1 MPSTMFIQQ
10 NKSKRLTLDKIGQLE
25 EDLEAEPLN
34 YTKWNKLIDQ
44 VIAKDNQEQV
54 RAVYT
59 KYLNIFKFDGS
70 NWCKYIRYELNRGEK
85 QKVESL
91 FQQCFAITD
100 SVELCRLY
108 VDYVRSATDFITG
121 GEQARGTVIQAFEFA
136 IGKVGIDVN
145 SDSLWNDYIA
155 FLKSWT
161 PNANW
166 EQQQKTDLI
175 RKVYKKY
182 LIIPT
187 ENIETSWSQ
196 YTKWENELNPATAQ
210 KFISEKSGEFM
221 LARSWHTEWN
231 NLIGN
236 KKLKR
241 TISPYSIIGEEHE
254 LIETQLNLWLKWIEF
269 EKKNTLEIKDESLI
283 EKRISYVYKQ
293 STYALPFVGQLWF
306 TYCKYL
312 LFNNEEANLGA
323 CIALLKDGS
332 SLNPKSMLLCF
343 QLAELYEKDDSF
355 DQSKEV
361 FNNLIN
367 SLLDEFNGVKT
378 QINELNDRIKQ
389 KQQQQQ
395 EDQDEQEDNETITKS
410 LTISIG
416 DSKQLLKLQEIHQR
430 LSNSITLAYIKLMI
444 ASKRARDIKEARNV
458 FKTARKFESIGY
470 EIFIESALL
479 EHYTGNSKTALK
491 IFDLGKKSFS
501 TNGKFLLAYLDYL
514 IMIND
519 AEAMRSTLQTS
530 DTSISKEISI
540 ISESLTL
547 ENLDPITKQR
557 KEKELNIKK
566 GYLRKLYKKYISF
579 AADYLQMDVIN
590 SFVKKY
596 EQLLPEDDP
605 IDLFTDRYKLG
616 QANIIKRT
624 EIGGIDESDDEEDEH
639 PSKRRRVTKKALQEE
654 VNNVVQNIQESS
666 SHVTEPEQKQQDIF
680 VGPSII
686 ALMGA
691 LPNASYFGLPSE
703 SVFDSEK
710 LVTLFA
716 NLSNIPQ

>member
-1 MPSTMFIQQ
+1 MPSNMFIQQ
-10 NKSKRLTLDKIGQLE
+10 TKKRLTLDKIGQLE
-25 EDLEAEPLN
+25 EDLESDPLN
-34 YTKWNKLIDQ
+34 YIKWNKLIEQ

-59 KYLNIFKFDGS
+59 KYLSIFKFDGPS
-70 NWCKYIRYELNRGEK
+70 WCKYIRYELNRGEK

-108 VDYVRSATDFITG
+108 VDYVRSAADFITG

-136 IGKVGIDVN
+136 IGKVGIDIN
-145 SDSLWNDYIA
+145 SDGLWNDYLG

-161 PNANW
+161 PSANW
-166 EQQQKTDLI
+166 EQQQKVDLV

-182 LIIPT
+182 LVIPT

-210 KFISEKSGEFM
+210 KFISEKSAEFM

-231 NLIGN
+231 NLTE

-241 TISPYSIIGEEHE
+241 TVSPYSVVGEHQ
-254 LIETQLNLWLKWIEF
+254 ETIHHQLNLWLKWIEL
-269 EKKNTLEIKDESLI
+269 EKKNTLEIKDETLI

-293 STYALPFVGQLWF
+293 ATYALPFVPQLWF
-306 TYCKYL
+306 TYSKYL

-323 CIALLKDGS
+323 CIALLKDGA
-332 SLNPKSMLLCF
+332 SLNPKSMLLSF
-343 QLAELYEKDDSF
+343 QLAELYEKDGSF
-355 DQSKEV
+355 DNAKET
-361 FNNLIN
+361 FNDLIN
-367 SLLDEFNGVKT
+367 ALTNEFNGVKS
-378 QINELNDRIKQ
+378 QINELNEQLKQ
-389 KQQQQQ
+389 KT
-395 EDQDEQEDNETITKS
+395 EDDNEENSETTEKKEFKIS
-410 LTISIG
+410 LA
-416 DSKQLLKLQEIHQR
+416 DSKRLVKLEEIQQR
-430 LSNSITLAYIKLMI
+430 LADSITLAYIKLMV

-458 FKTARKFESIGY
+458 FKTARKFENIGY
-470 EIFIESALL
+470 EIFVESALL
-479 EHYTGNSKTALK
+479 EHYTGNPKTALK
-491 IFDLGKKSFS
+491 IFDLGKKFFS

-530 DTSISKEISI
+530 DTSISKEISS
-540 ISESLTL
+540 ISESLAL
-547 ENLDPITKQR
+547 GDLDPITKER
-557 KEKELNIKK
+557 KEKELKIKK
-566 GYLRKLYKKYISF
+566 EYLRKLFKKYISF
-579 AADYLQMDVIN
+579 AADYLQMDVTN

-616 QANIIKRT
+616 QSNLIKKT
-624 EIGGIDESDDEEDEH
+624 EIGGDEYSDNEDEE
-639 PSKRRRVTKKALQEE
+639 PRTKKRRVSRKAQEE
-654 VNNVVQNIQESS
+654 VNTVVQNIQESTTQI
-666 SHVTEPEQKQQDIF
+666 TEQETKPQDSF